1 VLVVER
7 RVDGDLLLD
16 DRVDAVAGADGLA
29 LEQLLGGELAAGAD
43 LLGPDRPPLVG
54 EGDQVAGGE
63 DGPAKA
69 LVEMRWTLTR
79 PPVWGRLATQTPL
92 EDWDSRKVE
101 LPSSAAASTRPR
113 RGLWARVQVPPLP
126 WK

>member
-1 VLVVER
+1 MVLLWNSFR
-7 RVDGDLLLD
+7 
-16 DRVDAVAGADGLA
+16 GANSPP
-29 LEQLLGGELAAGAD
+29 
-43 LLGPDRPPLVG
+43 GPTCSFQTAHHWSVKATRSPAEKTAPPR
-54 EGDQVAGGE
+54 
-63 DGPAKA
+63 A
-69 LVEMRWTLTR
+69 LVETRWTLTS

-113 RGLWARVQVPPLP
+113 RVLWARVQVLPLP